1 MSGHCHVTPNGGETG
16 LISEPADASVFYIGK
31 VETLIGSCAITRSD
45 GVPVQTAAGDP
56 LFQGDIIETAA
67 GGRVGIRFIDGTAF
81 NLSDSARM
89 LLKGFGSDAM
99 SAPFDVTRGTFSF
112 VAGEMAKSGRLS
124 IETPFG
130 RIRPRG
136 HAGGIGMLSLVS
148 LFFTAFN
155 EAHGATSN
163 VAFLDD
169 GAITAK
175 DLGQFGIV
183 ELTVHAT
190 ATSPEKH
197 ILLDDPGETIV
208 LRRVGS
214 SISEDHVTN
223 SITRMVQL
231 QSAQQDALH
240 TFSLGLQQGPTNT
253 GASGSSTDPA
263 FGLPTTPIN
272 FFTPPPGIGAPP
284 PAVWLWA
291 AGRRISECFAGV
303 YSAHRRHHQ
312 YHTTTGGAGAGYRTF
327 ESDWR
332 SASR

>member
-1 MSGHCHVTPNGGETG
+1 MGRLA
-16 LISEPADASVFYIGK
+16 LISEPADASIFYIGK
-31 VETLIGSCAITRSD
+31 VETLIGSCSITRSD

-89 LLKGFGSDAM
+89 LLKGFSGDGM

-112 VAGEMAKSGRLS
+112 VAGEMAKTGRLS

-253 GASGSSTDPA
+253 GASGSSTDPT
-263 FGLPTTPIN
+263 FDLPTIPIN
-272 FFTPPPGIGAPP
+272 FFTPPPGTGAPP
-284 PAVWLWA
+284 PTVLALSSGPGGSQNSSLRVYCA
-291 AGRRISECFAGV
+291 AATT
-303 YSAHRRHHQ
+303 ATN
-312 YHTTTGGAGAGYRTF
+312 TTTTAGGAGAGRRTF
-327 ESDWR
+327 E
-332 SASR
+332 

>member
-1 MSGHCHVTPNGGETG
+1 MVLSGFGG
-16 LISEPADASVFYIGK
+16 
-31 VETLIGSCAITRSD
+31 D
-45 GVPVQTAAGDP
+45 GV
-56 LFQGDIIETAA
+56 
-67 GGRVGIRFIDGTAF
+67 
-81 NLSDSARM
+81 
-89 LLKGFGSDAM
+89 

-175 DLGQFGIV
+175 DLGQFGIID
-183 ELTVHAT
+183 LTVHAT
-190 ATSPEKH
+190 PTSPEKH

-223 SITRMVQL
+223 SITQMVQL
-231 QSAQQDALH
+231 QAAQQDALH

-253 GASGSSTDPA
+253 GASGSSTDPT
-263 FGLPTTPIN
+263 FDLPTTPIN
-272 FFTPPPGIGAPP
+272 FFTPTGTAAPP
-284 PAVWLWA
+284 PSVLALNSGPGGSQNSSFEFIPPPPPPPIPAPPAPGVFVERLNDT
-291 AGRRISECFAGV
+291 RRSCGQGV
-303 YSAHRRHHQ
+303 R
-312 YHTTTGGAGAGYRTF
+312 
-327 ESDWR
+327 
-332 SASR
+332 

>member
-1 MSGHCHVTPNGGETG
+1 MSGHCHDTPGGGTIG
-16 LISEPADASVFYIGK
+16 LVSEPADASAFYVGK
-31 VETLIGSCAITRSD
+31 VETLIGSCTITRSD
-45 GVPVQTAAGDP
+45 GVAVQTAAGDP

-67 GGRVGIRFIDGTAF
+67 GGRAGIRFIDGTAF

-89 LLKGFGSDAM
+89 LLRGFGGDGV

-112 VAGEMAKSGRLS
+112 VSGEMAKAGRLS

-155 EAHGATSN
+155 EAQGATSN

-175 DLGQFGIV
+175 DLGEFGIV

-190 ATSPEKH
+190 PTSPEKH

-208 LRRVGS
+208 LRRIGS

-253 GASGSSTDPA
+253 GASGSSTDPSIDFPA
-263 FGLPTTPIN
+263 IPIN
-272 FFTPPPGIGAPP
+272 FFISPPGTGAPP
-284 PAVWLWA
+284 PTVLALSGPGGSQNSPLEFIPPPPPPPPPQIQPPPAPAVVVE
-291 AGRRISECFAGV
+291 R
-303 YSAHRRHHQ
+303 
-312 YHTTTGGAGAGYRTF
+312 
-327 ESDWR
+327 
-332 SASR
+332 